1 LGGIGKR
8 VAEARAFYARQMSVI
23 SGSTDPR
30 LERAFGMVPREVFL
44 PPPPW
49 HVMVGSHF
57 VETPGTD
64 PSYLYQ
70 NSLIALDRRKGIN
83 NGEPFLHAGWIAA
96 VAPEPG
102 ETVVHIGA
110 GTGYYTAIL
119 SLLVLEGGSVT
130 AIEID
135 ETLAKAAIRNLRP
148 FENVTVANA
157 NAVQADL
164 PPADIIYVNAGVVAP
179 PLSWVTALLP
189 NGRLI
194 FPWRPSRDIAIAV
207 LATRTAKGYRVR
219 PLSGA
224 WFIPCIGASDEGRT
238 LRQPTSSEAWLSR
251 SIVLTSERQPDESAT
266 AIYPDLWFSADSL

>member
-1 LGGIGKR
+1 MPDGLRLLRHNPAKR
-8 VAEARAFYARQMSVI
+8 
-23 SGSTDPR
+23 
-30 LERAFGMVPREVFL
+30 
-44 PPPPW
+44 
-49 HVMVGSHF
+49 
-57 VETPGTD
+57 
-64 PSYLYQ
+64 
-70 NSLIALDRRKGIN
+70 
-83 NGEPFLHAGWIAA
+83 
-96 VAPEPG
+96 
-102 ETVVHIGA
+102 VVHIGA

-130 AIEID
+130 ALEID
-135 ETLAKAAIRNLRP
+135 EALAKAAIRNLKP

-179 PLSWVTALLP
+179 PLSWVAALLP

-207 LATRTAKGYRVR
+207 LATRTAKGYQVR

-266 AIYPDLWFSADSL
+266 AIYPDLWFSANSL

>member
-1 LGGIGKR
+1 MGGIGKR
-8 VAEARAFYARQMSVI
+8 AGEARAFYARQMAVV

-30 LERAFGMVPREVFL
+30 LERAFGIVPREAFM

-49 HVMVGSHF
+49 HVMVGHHF
-57 VETPGTD
+57 VETPGAD

-70 NSLIALDRRKGIN
+70 NSLVVLDRRKGIN
-83 NGEPFLHAGWIAA
+83 NGEPFLHAGWIGA
-96 VAPEPG
+96 VAPQPG

-130 AIEID
+130 ALEID
-135 ETLAKAAIRNLRP
+135 ETLAKAAERNLRP

-157 NAVQADL
+157 NAVQSEL

-179 PLSWVTALLP
+179 PVSWLKALKP

-194 FPWRPSRDIAIAV
+194 FPWRPSHEIGIAMLVIK
-207 LATRTAKGYRVR
+207 TAKGYGVK

-224 WFIPCIGASDEGRT
+224 WFIPCVGASDEVCT
-238 LRQPTSSEAWLSR
+238 VFQPSNSEAWLSR
-251 SIVLTSERQPDESAT
+251 SIVLTCERAPDERAT
-266 AIYPDLWFSADSL
+266 AIYPDLWFSSDSL